1 MILWIKLYTAMRKNL
16 NGAYSRQNNFIN
28 RPWLKV
34 QRDMVQLPNGRV
46 YDEYYVF
53 LVLHGL
59 M

>member
-1 MILWIKLYTAMRKNL
+1 MERTLIRITLLID
-16 NGAYSRQNNFIN
+16 
-28 RPWLKV
+28 

>member
-1 MILWIKLYTAMRKNL
+1 MRKKL